1 MIPLSKPRFTDL
13 PGSVGA
19 SVRIRAPRSPLSSR
33 VRRPPGKAP
42 STTTTAAT
50 ALAASSS
57 LVAPVAPTAS
67 VAPIASVAPV
77 APVAPREDAHWSFA
91 RAKIDL
97 HDVQSHELVLRATN
111 KGLFVFPMV
120 PDENDTVYMRLKC
133 IHPMTGHLTYHWV
146 VVYNGET
153 AEHTVEQFAFE

>member
-1 MIPLSKPRFTDL
+1 M
-13 PGSVGA
+13 
-19 SVRIRAPRSPLSSR
+19 
-33 VRRPPGKAP
+33 
-42 STTTTAAT
+42 
-50 ALAASSS
+50 
-57 LVAPVAPTAS
+57 
-67 VAPIASVAPV
+67 
-77 APVAPREDAHWSFA
+77 PREDAHWSFA

-97 HDVQSHELVLRATN
+97 HDVQSHELVLRATS